1 MGIENAGND
10 YAGNDSAGNDAAG
23 NDTAGTARS
32 GPLLDN
38 IDLVLST
45 TRAVR
50 KRLDLER
57 PVDPAVITECLRL
70 AAQAPTG
77 GNIQNWRFVVVT
89 DPELRSAIGEF
100 YRRGASDYLAAGV
113 ARARTDEQRRVASSS
128 VYLMDNLGRVPVH
141 VLACVKGRPPAGENQ
156 AAAGFYGSIMPAV
169 WSFALALR
177 SRGLGSVWTTLHLAY
192 EREVAEL
199 LGIPANVT
207 QVALLPVAY
216 TVGLNFKPA
225 ARQPIEGFTYWNR
238 YGERTPG
245 GS

>member
-1 MGIENAGND
+1 MPDLVSTPHDVVISD
-10 YAGNDSAGNDAAG
+10 
-23 NDTAGTARS
+23 
-32 GPLLDN
+32 
-38 IDLVLST
+38 IDQVLST

-57 PVDPAVITECLRL
+57 PVERTVIAECLRL

-89 DPELRSAIGEF
+89 DAELRAAIGEF
-100 YRRGASDYLAAGV
+100 YRRGAADYLAVGV
-113 ARARTDEQRRVASSS
+113 ARARTDEQRRVAQSS
-128 VYLMDNLGRVPVH
+128 VYLMENIGRVPVH
-141 VLACVKGRPPAGENQ
+141 VLACVKGRPRPGENP
-156 AAAGFYGSIMPAV
+156 AGFYGSIMPAV

-199 LGIPANVT
+199 LGIPDSVT

-216 TVGLNFKPA
+216 TTGLDFKPA
-225 ARQPIEGFTYWNR
+225 ARQPIEQFTYWNR
-238 YGERTPG
+238 YGDTE
-245 GS
+245 

>member
-1 MGIENAGND
+1 MPDLA
-10 YAGNDSAGNDAAG
+10 SAPHDVVFS
-23 NDTAGTARS
+23 D
-32 GPLLDN
+32 
-38 IDLVLST
+38 IDHVLTT

-57 PVDPAVITECLRL
+57 PVEPSVIAKCLQL

-89 DPELRSAIGEF
+89 DAELRAAIGDY
-100 YRRGASDYLAAGV
+100 YRRGAADYLAVGL
-113 ARARTDEQRRVASSS
+113 ARAGTEEQRRVAQSS
-128 VYLMDNLGRVPVH
+128 VYLMENLGRVPVH
-141 VLACVKGRPPAGENQ
+141 VLACVKGRPRAGDNQ
-156 AAAGFYGSIMPAV
+156 AGFYGSIMPAV

-199 LGIPANVT
+199 LGIPDNVT

-216 TVGLNFKPA
+216 TKGLDFRPA
-225 ARQPIEGFTYWNR
+225 ARQPIERFTYWNR
-238 YGERTPG
+238 YGDTDPA
-245 GS
+245 

>member
-1 MGIENAGND
+1 MSEV
-10 YAGNDSAGNDAAG
+10 S
-23 NDTAGTARS
+23 DTNRP

-38 IDLVLST
+38 IDQVLST

-50 KRLDLER
+50 KRLDLDR
-57 PVDPAVITECLRL
+57 PVEPAVITECLQL

-89 DPELRSAIGEF
+89 DAALRAAIGEF
-100 YRRGASDYLAAGV
+100 YRRGAGDYLAAGL

-128 VYLMDNLGRVPVH
+128 VYLMENLGRVPVH
-141 VLACVKGRPPAGENQ
+141 VLACVKGRPPAGDQ
-156 AAAGFYGSIMPAV
+156 AAAGYYGSILPAV

-199 LGIPANVT
+199 LGIPPNVT

-216 TVGLNFKPA
+216 TVGLDFKPA
-225 ARQPIEGFTYWNR
+225 ARQPIENFTSWNR
-238 YGERTPG
+238 FGENDPQAAHG
-245 GS
+245 